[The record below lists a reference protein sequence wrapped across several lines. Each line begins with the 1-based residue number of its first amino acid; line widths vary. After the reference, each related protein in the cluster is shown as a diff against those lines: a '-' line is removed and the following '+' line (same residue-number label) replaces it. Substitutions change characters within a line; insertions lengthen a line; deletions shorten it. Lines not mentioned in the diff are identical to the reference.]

1 MHQKSKSEQ
10 NCWKNLLA
18 TLAKQI
24 LFYLSITCRFLSYK
38 KNYTEAENEF
48 TKYIIAGL
56 EIIEIQK

>member
-18 TLAKQI
+18 KQI
-24 LFYLSITCRFLSYK
+24 LFYLSITCRLSCK